1 MMDAQTIKTF
11 DGKHK
16 NQQVRLAYHLDKKSV
31 RIICRKPE
39 TGSEYLR
46 KLITDGHIGLVDAV
60 IYSSKIDA
68 KVVALL
74 RGMGLDRF
82 LRSGVQPSGKVPARK
97 SFKQLVENEESDTG
111 S

>member
-16 NQQVRLAYHLDKKSV
+16 DQQVRLAYHLDKKS
-31 RIICRKPE
+31 E
-39 TGSEYLR
+39 WYA

-60 IYSSKIDA
+60 IYSSKTNA

-74 RGMGLDRF
+74 RGVGLDKF

-97 SFKQLVENEESDTG
+97 SFKQLVDNEESDTG